1 MINEANKNVLHFRWA
16 VFVFSLLIGFFPSVV
31 PAVENVTTETLN
43 DPQALA
49 ILEESGTVFFQ
60 EDFEDGNFNEWFD
73 AWGPPEVLR
82 DPHLAHT
89 GDYSLRCLAP
99 YEDDDSSTSSI
110 KYWFH
115 PGYDKVHYRFYCK
128 FEDDFNQGWGM
139 HFCSI
144 YAVQGDNKW
153 GEMGKAGIKPNG
165 DDRFGTG
172 FEPWSSWESLPSP
185 GRMQFYTY
193 WHEMQP
199 DIYDDNGDGIPDIH
213 YWGNSFSPNPPLIP
227 ERDRWYC
234 MEIMIKSND
243 AGQDNGEMAAWID
256 GQLYMHLKGFNWRTT
271 NDLKLKRITLGVYIH
286 NNPKAN
292 VVWFDDVALSSGYIG
307 PVDALSV
314 TDSNSQSNPS
324 GSNSTNSPANETDS
338 GANNGGS
345 GGCFISTIEVSVDET
360 ATYWN
365 SSDANVMERVLR

>member
-1 MINEANKNVLHFRWA
+1 MINETNKILLELKCTIFG
-16 VFVFSLLIGFFPSVV
+16 FSLLLGLIPAMAV
-31 PAVENVTTETLN
+31 AVEEVTTETLN
-43 DPQALA
+43 DPQVLA
-49 ILEESGTVFFQ
+49 ILEERGTVFFH

-73 AWGPPEVLR
+73 AWGPPEVVR
-82 DPHLAHT
+82 DSSQAHT
-89 GDYSLRCLAP
+89 GNHALRCLTQ
-99 YEDDDSSTSSI
+99 YENDDSSTASI

-115 PGYDKVHYRFYCK
+115 PGYDKVYYRFYCK
-128 FEDDFNQGWGM
+128 FADNFNQGWGM
-139 HFCSI
+139 HFCSL

-172 FEPWSSWESLPSP
+172 FEPWSNWESLTPP

-213 YWGNSFSPNPPLIP
+213 YWGNSFYPNPPIMP

-243 AGQDNGEMAAWID
+243 AGQDDGEMAAWID

-307 PVDALSV
+307 PIEQPGDG
-314 TDSNSQSNPS
+314 DNNSQTNPAAS
-324 GSNSTNSPANETDS
+324 DSTNSQANQADS
-338 GANNGGS
+338 GGNSSGS
-345 GGCFISTIEVSVDET
+345 GGCIISAIKPS
-360 ATYWN
+360 
-365 SSDANVMERVLR
+365 M

>member
-1 MINEANKNVLHFRWA
+1 MIHDADKRFFQLRWA
-16 VFVFSLLIGFFPSVV
+16 ILVFSLLLGLISAEAS
-31 PAVENVTTETLN
+31 AVEDVTSQTLN

-49 ILEESGTVFFQ
+49 ILEEGGTVFFR
-60 EDFEDGNFNEWFD
+60 EDFEDGNINEWFD
-73 AWGPPEVLR
+73 AWGPPEVVR
-82 DPHLAHT
+82 DSRQAHT
-89 GDYSLRCLAP
+89 GEYALRSLAQ

-128 FEDDFNQGWGM
+128 FADDFNQGWGM

-172 FEPWSSWESLPSP
+172 FEPWSSWESLQPP

-213 YWGNSFSPNPPLIP
+213 YWGNSFYPNPPIIP

-234 MEIMIKSND
+234 MEIMIKSNE
-243 AGQDNGEMAAWID
+243 AGQDDGEMAAWLD

-271 NDLKLKRITLGVYIH
+271 NDLKLKRITLGLYIH

-307 PVDALSV
+307 PVD
-314 TDSNSQSNPS
+314 QSDVS
-324 GSNSTNSPANETDS
+324 GSNSQAGQTDS
-338 GANNGGS
+338 TGNRSGS
-345 GGCFISTIEVSVDET
+345 GGCFIGALDVR
-360 ATYWN
+360 
-365 SSDANVMERVLR
+365 M

>member
-1 MINEANKNVLHFRWA
+1 
-16 VFVFSLLIGFFPSVV
+16 
-31 PAVENVTTETLN
+31 
-43 DPQALA
+43 
-49 ILEESGTVFFQ
+49 
-60 EDFEDGNFNEWFD
+60 
-73 AWGPPEVLR
+73 
-82 DPHLAHT
+82 
-89 GDYSLRCLAP
+89 
-99 YEDDDSSTSSI
+99 
-110 KYWFH
+110 
-115 PGYDKVHYRFYCK
+115 
-128 FEDDFNQGWGM
+128 M

-153 GEMGKAGIKPNG
+153 AEMGKAGIKPNG

-172 FEPWSSWESLPSP
+172 FEPWSSWESLLSP

-213 YWGNSFSPNPPLIP
+213 YWGNSFFPNPPLIP

-314 TDSNSQSNPS
+314 TDSNSQTSQS
-324 GSNSTNSPANETDS
+324 DSNSTNSQANQTDS
-338 GANNGGS
+338 GGNNGGS
-345 GGCFISTIEVSVDET
+345 GGCFISTINLSLND
-360 ATYWN
+360 
-365 SSDANVMERVLR
+365 

>member
-1 MINEANKNVLHFRWA
+1 MIYAKNKIFFQLTCTILA
-16 VFVFSLLIGFFPSVV
+16 FSLLLGLIPGMAL
-31 PAVENVTTETLN
+31 AVEDVTTETLN

-49 ILEESGTVFFQ
+49 ILEEGGTLFFN
-60 EDFEDGNFNEWFD
+60 EDFEKGNFNEWFD
-73 AWGPPEVLR
+73 AWGPPEVVR
-82 DPHLAHT
+82 DPSQAHT
-89 GDYSLRCLAP
+89 GNHALRCLAR
-99 YEDDDSSTSSI
+99 YENDDSSTSSI

-115 PGYDKVHYRFYCK
+115 PGYDKVYYRFYCK
-128 FEDDFNQGWGM
+128 FADNFNQGWGM
-139 HFCSI
+139 HFCSL

-153 GEMGKAGIKPNG
+153 GEMGKAGIKPEG

-172 FEPWSSWESLPSP
+172 FEPWSNWESLPPP

-213 YWGNSFSPNPPLIP
+213 YWGNSFYPNPPFMP

-243 AGQDNGEMAAWID
+243 AGQGNGEMAAWID

-292 VVWFDDVALSSGYIG
+292 VVWFDNVALSNGYIG
-307 PVDALSV
+307 PIEQPGDGEN
-314 TDSNSQSNPS
+314 NSQTNPA
-324 GSNSTNSPANETDS
+324 GSDSTNSQTNQ
-338 GANNGGS
+338 NNSDGNSSGS
-345 GGCFISTIEVSVDET
+345 GGCFISAIKPIK
-360 ATYWN
+360 
-365 SSDANVMERVLR
+365 